1 MFTVEYEHDA
11 ILINTLDETDSF
23 EDVEMVL
30 ADDMTVYIR
39 QWNEGTGDFELL
51 YLSYQQLL
59 DILAAMQSTEGAYYI
74 KLEGTKGDS
83 K

>member
-39 QWNEGTGDFELL
+39 QWNEGKQAEF
-51 YLSYQQLL
+51 
-59 DILAAMQSTEGAYYI
+59 
-74 KLEGTKGDS
+74 KLRSRYNIEARL
-83 K
+83 